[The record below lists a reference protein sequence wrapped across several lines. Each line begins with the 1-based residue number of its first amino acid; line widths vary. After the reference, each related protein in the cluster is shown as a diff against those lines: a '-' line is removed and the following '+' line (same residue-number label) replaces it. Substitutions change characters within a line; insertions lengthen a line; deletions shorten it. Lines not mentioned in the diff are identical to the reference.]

1 MPDET
6 IIADPVEEVGGR
18 IEEVRRALRE
28 TKGWIMAIHLLKE
41 GEA

>member
-6 IIADPVEEVGGR
+6 IIAGPAEEVGGR

-28 TKGWIMAIHLLKE
+28 TKGWIVHIHLLKK